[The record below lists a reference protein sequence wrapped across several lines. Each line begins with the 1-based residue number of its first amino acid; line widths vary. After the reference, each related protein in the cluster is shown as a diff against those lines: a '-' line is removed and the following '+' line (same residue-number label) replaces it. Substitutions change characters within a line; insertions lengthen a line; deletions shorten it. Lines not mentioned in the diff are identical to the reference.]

1 MIDFD
6 AGSYGPYLW
15 PAFIV
20 TLVAFAGMII
30 DTAWRARHWK
40 DKAGDDEDAAP

>member
-1 MIDFD
+1 MD
-6 AGSYGPYLW
+6 AIAGHYGAYLW

-20 TLVAFAGMII
+20 TLIAFAGMII

-40 DKAGDDEDAAP
+40 GKAGDDEDPAP